1 LLSGVDKSGFK
12 IRFLYGSAG
21 SIPALV
27 PTKTRSLCIQAIQ
40 RDHGKSK
47 VAWLTT
53 DFRTM
58 CPDPSIGQ

>member
-1 LLSGVDKSGFK
+1 YYTSSHKE
-12 IRFLYGSAG
+12 
-21 SIPALV
+21 ALV